1 MSETP
6 LLSQL
11 LHMLGPD
18 IRSSLGELQGTLH
31 LIAHDLVDEAEQGVG
46 SQRRLEL
53 VANAQERVGQIS
65 SMLSIVTHLDTL
77 SRGDLKMRPE
87 QIDLHRVLD
96 RIAHQ
101 LNAHR
106 TQEPVRLAVQIEP
119 ASKDALASV
128 CVDAANLSQLLGY
141 VLRFAWSTTQENL
154 VSVTIHCDGEGLKS
168 PLQTTVW

>member
-31 LIAHDLVDEAEQGVG
+31 LIAHDLVDEAEQDVG

-53 VANAQERVGQIS
+53 VANAQERVGQFA

-77 SRGDLKMRPE
+77 SRGD
-87 QIDLHRVLD
+87 H
-96 RIAHQ
+96 
-101 LNAHR
+101 
-106 TQEPVRLAVQIEP
+106 
-119 ASKDALASV
+119 KDAAR
-128 CVDAANLSQLLGY
+128 AN
-141 VLRFAWSTTQENL
+141 
-154 VSVTIHCDGEGLKS
+154 
-168 PLQTTVW
+168 